1 MKWGRWVYGAWCA
14 AVLVYLWMANQSGYS
29 PFGTSTSSHG
39 GAHAGGGGH
48 GGGNR
53 GFYHK

>member
-14 AVLVYLWMANQSGYS
+14 VVLVYLWMANQSGYS

-39 GAHAGGGGH
+39 GAHGGGGH